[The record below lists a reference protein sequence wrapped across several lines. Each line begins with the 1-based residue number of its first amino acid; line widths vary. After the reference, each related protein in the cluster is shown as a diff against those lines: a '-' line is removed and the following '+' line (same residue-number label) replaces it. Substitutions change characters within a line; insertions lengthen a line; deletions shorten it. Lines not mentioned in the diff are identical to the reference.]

1 MPPKK
6 PKMTFIEAA
15 KKNGYMMKGQGF
27 KPLPKK
33 GTQGN
38 RLQVQRRDSNVLEH

>member
-6 PKMTFIEAA
+6 PKMTFIQAA

-27 KPLPKK
+27 KPLPRK
-33 GTQGN
+33 GSPEYN
-38 RLQVQRRDSNVLEH
+38 KIKAAMK